1 MVPAGNKATRLLS
14 VKHAT
19 KAIHNHHHHHHH
31 HFSILDVPINDYD
44 S

>member
-19 KAIHNHHHHHHH
+19 KAIHNHHHH
-31 HFSILDVPINDYD
+31 FSILDVPINDYD